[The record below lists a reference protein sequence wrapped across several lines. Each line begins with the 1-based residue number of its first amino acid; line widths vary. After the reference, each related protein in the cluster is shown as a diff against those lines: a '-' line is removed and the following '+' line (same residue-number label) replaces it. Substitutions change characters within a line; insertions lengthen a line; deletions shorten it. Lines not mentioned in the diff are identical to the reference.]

1 VLVLLA
7 DVVSIGSGVVCY
19 HDRLLVVGVLM
30 YFVGCGE
37 SYMLVLVDLFK
48 HPIECGAQTVCGV
61 KFPLGKPNA
70 WCATLGVGCVNCHT
84 FFVAGVIFGQA
95 GPFVLC
101 EGNAVV
107 EEQVVNIAQSPD
119 RLLNLLL
126 LGDFLLPAVFSW
138 IRGYDGFVFI
148 HLQCWA
154 AHVVYGGGFGL
165 GEYGKCIMQFEFKF
179 GL

>member
-1 VLVLLA
+1 M
-7 DVVSIGSGVVCY
+7 GSEVIRY
-19 HDRLLVVGVLM
+19 HDRLLVVDVLM

-48 HPIECGAQTVCGV
+48 RPIQCRAQTVCSV
-61 KFPLGKPNA
+61 ASPLGKPNA
-70 WCATLGVGCVNCHT
+70 WCATLGVGYVDCHT
-84 FFVAGVIFGQA
+84 VFVAGVVFGQA

-107 EEQVVNIAQSPD
+107 KEQVVTIAQSPE
-119 RLLNLLL
+119 RLLNVLSQ
-126 LGDFLLPAVFSW
+126 GIFLLPAVFSW
-138 IRGYDGFVFI
+138 IRGYDGFVVV

-154 AHVVYGGGFGL
+154 AHVVDGGGIEL
-165 GEYGKCIMQFEFKF
+165 GEYGKCIMQFGFDF